1 MELWNISE
9 YSEIIRE
16 TDIYL
21 KKNLKIL
28 ILLYQTLCI
37 ISYIEI
43 FQTTN
48 PYVNKQI

>member
-9 YSEIIRE
+9 YSGITRE

-37 ISYIEI
+37 SYIEI
-43 FQTTN
+43 FQITN